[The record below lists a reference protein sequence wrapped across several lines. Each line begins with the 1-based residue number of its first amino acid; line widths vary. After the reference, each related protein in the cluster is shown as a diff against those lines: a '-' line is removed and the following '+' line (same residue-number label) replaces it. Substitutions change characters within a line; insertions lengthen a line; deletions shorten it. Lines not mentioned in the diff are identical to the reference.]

1 MKTTIDGAGRIVI
14 PKILRDA
21 VGLAAGAEIDVAEDG
36 GRLVITSIGPRT
48 RIVERAGRPVV
59 TVEGTVAPL
68 TSDAVR
74 ELIER
79 GRR

>member
-1 MKTTIDGAGRIVI
+1 MKTAVDEAGRIVI
-14 PKILRDA
+14 PKVLRDA
-21 VGLAAGAEIDVAEDG
+21 VGLAARGEIDVAEDG
-36 GRLVITSIGPRT
+36 GRLVITPMGLGRESPIAP
-48 RIVERAGRPVV
+48 GRPVV

-74 ELIER
+74 RLIER